1 MKKSKNQKSPKAFGD
16 LKNCISITF
25 RLAAQVYQNKKFGFE
40 IENEEVPTTYIL
52 LSLGYGW
59 EKRRAAIEMEVQYYT
74 TFLQF
79 LIRLFGPGRIEV
91 VIIHGPRSSVR
102 LRPFRRRRRRYRV
115 AGVSSAIGQPASAL
129 WNFLCVPG
137 KTLSASFNR
146 QVDQNTASEYILPS
160 ILLKEKSISQ

>member
-25 RLAAQVYQNKKFGFE
+25 RLAAYTRIKNLVLKLKTKKYLLYTFE
-40 IENEEVPTTYIL
+40 LRIYAQDMDGKKGVPPL
-52 LSLGYGW
+52 KW
-59 EKRRAAIEMEVQYYT
+59 KYYT

-102 LRPFRRRRRRYRV
+102 LRPFRRRRRYRV
-115 AGVSSAIGQPASAL
+115 AGVSSAIGQPSQHL
-129 WNFLCVPG
+129 RFGTSCVSRG
-137 KTLSASFNR
+137 KL
-146 QVDQNTASEYILPS
+146 
-160 ILLKEKSISQ
+160 

>member
-59 EKRRAAIEMEVQYYT
+59 EKRRAAIEMEVLHHLPLV
-74 TFLQF
+74 FDKA
-79 LIRLFGPGRIEV
+79 IRSGTNRSGNNTWSSFVRST
-91 VIIHGPRSSVR
+91 SSVSSSSSSLQSSWSQQCHR
-102 LRPFRRRRRRYRV
+102 L
-115 AGVSSAIGQPASAL
+115 AQPASAL